1 MNEHSHLYNLV
12 NGAIG
17 AFGSFLG
24 VLSTCQEQLEF
35 SVRITGGLIGILVG
49 LITLYN
55 FIRKK
60 K

>member
-12 NGAIG
+12 NGTIG
-17 AFGSFLG
+17 AIASLLG
-24 VLSTCQEQLEF
+24 VISTFQEQFEYG
-35 SVRITGGLIGILVG
+35 VRITGGLIGILVG

>member
-1 MNEHSHLYNLV
+1 MNEHSHLYNLI
-12 NGAIG
+12 NGAVG
-17 AFGSFLG
+17 TVASLLG
-24 VLSTCQEQLEF
+24 VISTFQEQLEYG
-35 SVRITGGLIGILVG
+35 VRITGGIIGILVG

>member
-17 AFGSFLG
+17 TIASFLG
-24 VLSTCQEQLEF
+24 VISTFQEQFEYG
-35 SVRITGGLIGILVG
+35 VRITGGVIGILVG

-55 FIRKK
+55 FARKRR
-60 K
+60 